1 MDVVPNNFTNYK
13 QSHAH
18 ARTKHCKISS
28 EYKKTAPF
36 SSNQVAKKNY
46 KKQKF
51 SRTERGENRG
61 DYEKQKRKKETGGV
75 EASSPSPASAGAEA
89 RGIPAAAAAGEEGRR
104 RRGRPWRWYMGER
117 ERERS
122 DKWSLP
128 LATLPQRGKRFPLSF
143 LHKHPCTINQIS
155 F

>member
-1 MDVVPNNFTNYK
+1 MLFQTTLPITNSRTRTQEQNTAK
-13 QSHAH
+13 S
-18 ARTKHCKISS
+18 ARNI
-28 EYKKTAPF
+28 KKTAPF

-117 ERERS
+117 EREREIRQVEFAIGN
-122 DKWSLP
+122 
-128 LATLPQRGKRFPLSF
+128 ATTKGKKISSF
-143 LHKHPCTINQIS
+143 LLAQTPLYY
-155 F
+155 